1 VAVGIPDS
9 YFEWLKL
16 REISRRVWTGPDLG
30 DRLKV
35 MAATSTTSNKRNRRV
50 GRRGLFAGF
59 LLAGLL
65 MVAAPAGADTYGN
78 GQGNNTGQGT
88 DQGSTTTTQVTTTTQ
103 ATTTTVGNGSN
114 GSNGST
120 GNESGTNGDNG
131 NLAFTGTD
139 ALTLALIG
147 AGATGAGLVLVAST
161 RKRRRAEV

>member
-1 VAVGIPDS
+1 MAVGTPAPYS
-9 YFEWLKL
+9 EWLRFHK
-16 REISRRVWTGPDLG
+16 IPRRVWTGPDLD
-30 DRLKV
+30 DRLEV
-35 MAATSTTSNKRNRRV
+35 MAATSTTSKRNRRV
-50 GRRGLFAGF
+50 GRRGLFAGV

-65 MVAAPAGADTYGN
+65 LVGAPAGADTYGN
-78 GQGNNTGQGT
+78 GQGNNTGQGS
-88 DQGSTTTTQVTTTTQ
+88 DPGSSTTTQVTTTTV

-120 GNESGTNGDNG
+120 GGDSGTNGNSG

-139 ALTLALIG
+139 ALTLAIIG